1 MTLYEIYPE
10 ISDNIIFADSSQD
23 SVNKYIANDSF
34 WVSSFAPHE
43 RICSPRDN
51 NTRVGIII
59 SGTASVSS
67 DSGNAKF
74 VLKTLV
80 MGDMFG
86 IANLYSADT
95 PFPSVI
101 CAKTDVKCLF
111 ISGDAFRAFLEN
123 DAQALKQYLKLL
135 NNKIIYLNHKIT
147 IFTASNTEKKLAVFL
162 YENQI
167 DNEVKLSCSMSAL
180 SELLGLGRAS
190 LYRAIDKLT
199 DLGLIARQDK
209 KILIPDNEKLKRF
222 FTESNFNI

>member
-10 ISDNIIFADSSQD
+10 ISKNIIFSDSQKA
-23 SVNKYIANDSF
+23 SVNRYITDDRF
-34 WVSSFAPHE
+34 WVSSFAPQE
-43 RICSPRDN
+43 KICTPDDT
-51 NTRVGIII
+51 NTRVGIIL

-67 DSGNAKF
+67 DSGNSKF

-80 MGDMFG
+80 SGDMFG
-86 IANLYSADT
+86 IANLYSEDT

-101 CAKTDVKCLF
+101 SAKTEVKCLF

-135 NNKIIYLNHKIT
+135 NNKIIYLNNKIT

-162 YENQI
+162 YENQT
-167 DNEVKLSCSMSAL
+167 DNEVTLSCSMSAL

-199 DLGLIARQDK
+199 DLGLIVRQYK
-209 KILIPDNEKLKRF
+209 KILIPYNEKLKRF